1 MNCPADLHYWDGR
14 HHWFKAIYVNQTH
27 NTSELQWWE
36 AELPAIRA
44 REHTYLKRR
53 LRAFSGDHE
62 DLLNITLF
70 DLAKHVRKFERV
82 HPASWFQT
90 SPPEDASEVA
100 RYHALA
106 HKILRRRISDLFRK
120 RVPLISFSDSEQP
133 INVPDDNTPT
143 PYRKLLAA
151 RLLKAT
157 ISALDEMDP
166 QDRDLIAL
174 ISDDEGVRL
183 SLNPRD
189 RQRLHRARKKLKNK
203 IASRLGIEVKDLLK

>member
-1 MNCPADLHYWDGR
+1 MQPGINRSWPLPTSWNQLNCPADLHYWDGR

-106 HKILRRRISDLFRK
+106 HKILRRRIILR
-120 RVPLISFSDSEQP
+120 P
-133 INVPDDNTPT
+133 
-143 PYRKLLAA
+143 
-151 RLLKAT
+151 AT
-157 ISALDEMDP
+157 FCMESVCCR
-166 QDRDLIAL
+166 Q
-174 ISDDEGVRL
+174 VR
-183 SLNPRD
+183 
-189 RQRLHRARKKLKNK
+189 
-203 IASRLGIEVKDLLK
+203 